1 MRRGPA
7 QIDNETD
14 DDEANDG
21 QDLDRCEP
29 ELAFAESTGAQKVY
43 DEDDKTSDRNPY
55 DIVDLAVP
63 ICKQS
68 NVYQRH

>member
-14 DDEANDG
+14 DDEAGDG

-29 ELAFAESTGAQKVY
+29 ELAFAKGPCPQKVY
-43 DEDDKTSDRNPY
+43 DEGDESSDRNPY
-55 DIVDLAVP
+55 GIVGLMVP
-63 ICKQS
+63 VCKYSNIC
-68 NVYQRH
+68 